1 MDEGEFCVLK
11 KINETLFK
19 VFIIILL
26 CIALVILGFTASKFY
41 NADYTQ
47 TALSWHMYMGALV
60 LLLMPVHMIIKKNKI
75 KKLAQEFINI
85 LLRKDIKH
93 VNNKEELLE
102 NIKKCSIKE
111 IADLFGVK
119 LDTLVENL
127 EKNHIVLSS
136 EVQTLKDIAKENSKD
151 MYQIFILILRLHVE
165 SSSPKKG

>member
-19 VFIIILL
+19 VFIILLL
-26 CIALVILGFTASKFY
+26 CIALVILGFTAFKFY

-60 LLLMPVHMIIKKNKI
+60 LLLMPVHMIIKKNKM

-102 NIKKCSIKE
+102 NIKKRSIKE